1 MNLFKDGINWMML
14 LNIAIIAI
22 GVFAGQ
28 FIAMAVTPVL
38 SKKFENKSI
47 YNAYSIGGAI
57 PFFLLIVAYFLA
69 DGNLTTIG
77 WVIVAGVLLFFA
89 SFAMGGINVMQSVM
103 IADCVDYEEYHT
115 GIRPDGIFFS
125 GQSFITK
132 LAGGIAALIQSAAY
146 AAVGFSDKNIAVMN
160 EALANGESFV
170 TYNDGK
176 YAMIMFFLISV
187 PIAIGMILSAIPT
200 LKYALSDKE
209 HERIL
214 GELIKKRSEAEQIGS
229 ESENA

>member
-1 MNLFKDGINWMML
+1 
-14 LNIAIIAI
+14 
-22 GVFAGQ
+22 
-28 FIAMAVTPVL
+28 
-38 SKKFENKSI
+38 
-47 YNAYSIGGAI
+47 
-57 PFFLLIVAYFLA
+57 
-69 DGNLTTIG
+69 
-77 WVIVAGVLLFFA
+77 
-89 SFAMGGINVMQSVM
+89 MQSIM

-132 LAGGIAALIQSAAY
+132 LSGGIAAIIQSVAY
-146 AAVGFSDKNIAVMN
+146 SAVGFSDKNIAVMN

-187 PIAIGMILSAIPT
+187 PIAIGMFLSAIPT

-209 HERIL
+209 HTRIL
-214 GELIKKRSEAEQIGS
+214 DELVKKRN
-229 ESENA
+229 ESADVEE